1 VRVRASSTFTVN
13 APIDRVFDY
22 FADPRH
28 AASRSSAIE
37 MSEVS
42 DRPHTY
48 RAVIPRLGEVEIE
61 YSEFAPPTRLTG
73 RVTLTNQRW
82 SVPRETVVEYQLDP
96 LPVGTRVRSETTY
109 RLPIVQ
115 GLVFRLARF
124 LGMSQ
129 LTERMNAART
139 RAIEEW
145 ATGPTHSSDIR
156 QPPPTD
162 TGVTRGSRQ
171 RSGRVG
177 SRL

>member
-1 VRVRASSTFTVN
+1 MIVRATSTFTVN

-42 DRPHTY
+42 GRPHTY

-61 YSEFAPPTRLTG
+61 YSVFAPPTRLTG
-73 RVTLTNQRW
+73 RVTLTTQRW
-82 SVPRETVVEYQLDP
+82 SVPGETVVEYQLDP
-96 LPVGTRVRSETTY
+96 LPVGTRVRSVTTY

-124 LGMSQ
+124 LGVSRTN
-129 LTERMNAART
+129 TERMNAGRT
-139 RAIEEW
+139 RAIEEG

-156 QPPPTD
+156 QP
-162 TGVTRGSRQ
+162 
-171 RSGRVG
+171 
-177 SRL
+177 